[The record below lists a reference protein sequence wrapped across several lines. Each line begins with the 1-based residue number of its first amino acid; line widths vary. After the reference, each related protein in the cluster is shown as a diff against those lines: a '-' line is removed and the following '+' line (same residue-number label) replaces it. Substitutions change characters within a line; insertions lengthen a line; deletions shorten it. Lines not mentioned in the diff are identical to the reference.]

1 MTHDCWSTQELEKS
15 YLPNDFHHLW
25 SILCKN
31 PSNRVSMKSVKT
43 DMRMIQHILPEEV
56 KCIYN
61 EVYKIISENLCD
73 ASPKS
78 ACETTLAE
86 YKPIDIH
93 KEMAISYLKY
103 GLAGIEVKH
112 IKYCVRC
119 GEKESQDSLPLC
131 MATHT
136 KGHSFKTF
144 YSNNFI
150 TILCEHCGKHRKI
163 SMNSPNDIDT
173 FGTCVVF
180 TEEHIYHAYRML
192 HCPVND

>member
-1 MTHDCWSTQELEKS
+1 MSHTCWSTKELENS
-15 YLPNDFHHLW
+15 YLPNDFHYLW

-31 PSNRVSMKSVKT
+31 PSNQVSMNSVKT
-43 DMRMIQHILPEEV
+43 DLKMIQHILPEEV
-56 KCIYN
+56 KRIYN

-73 ASPKS
+73 ATPKS

-93 KEMAISYLKY
+93 KEMAIAYLKH

-119 GEKESQDSLPLC
+119 GEKESKDSLPLC

-136 KGHSFKTF
+136 KGHSIKTF

-150 TILCEHCGKHRKI
+150 TILCEHCGKHRKVAL
-163 SMNSPNDIDT
+163 NSPDDIET

-192 HCPVND
+192 HCPVDE